1 MSEKNENMA
10 PDSKKNSSPGEFMN
24 IAKYASKKGVDV
36 HIINGYISAHRDEFK
51 GHIAKDKNAAALDSY
66 AREKMDAYL
75 QNRPDKGPRFHRFDR
90 KEEEMTM
97 KPDVKEET
105 IYSDTEQGVDV
116 PDTHDG
122 YDDRD
127 SISSSKPSRNIH
139 KGVVGKAKHYKVAK
153 QKNSIEKELER
164 IEKRLDDLKESI
176 RLDIKALE
184 MDAPG
189 REK

>member
-1 MSEKNENMA
+1 
-10 PDSKKNSSPGEFMN
+10 
-24 IAKYASKKGVDV
+24 
-36 HIINGYISAHRDEFK
+36 
-51 GHIAKDKNAAALDSY
+51 
-66 AREKMDAYL
+66 MDAYL